1 MLDKTVIEQD
11 RLYYTDHTECP
22 NGKLTIKLYQLNEYK
37 NRTQTQ
43 INQIEETQS
52 ITIEHDQNTE
62 DPIASWG
69 RERWLDSDNWE
80 STVKLQTRK

>member
-43 INQIEETQS
+43 IDQIEETQS
-52 ITIEHDQNTE
+52 M
-62 DPIASWG
+62 
-69 RERWLDSDNWE
+69 
-80 STVKLQTRK
+80 VKTYNQPR